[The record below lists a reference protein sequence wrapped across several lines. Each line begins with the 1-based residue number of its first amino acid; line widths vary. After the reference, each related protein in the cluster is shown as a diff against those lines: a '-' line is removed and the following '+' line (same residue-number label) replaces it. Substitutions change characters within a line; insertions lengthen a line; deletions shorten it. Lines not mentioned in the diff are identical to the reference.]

1 MKISIAKSA
10 GFCMGV
16 RRAVELVLDASNK
29 TSGAIYT
36 YGPLI
41 HNPQVLSILEEKG
54 ITVLKEI
61 PEQGSGTVLIR
72 AHGVPP
78 EIKSQLKSAGFDVI
92 DATCPHVIKV
102 QTIIQRHA
110 RKGYTSIIIGDM
122 NHPEVI
128 GLLGYA
134 DGRGYVI
141 GTIEALEKLPIFEKS
156 IIVVQTTQNSRFFE
170 KVNLWAQ
177 KNAPHY
183 KIFNTIC
190 DATEE
195 RQEEVRQLAGEVDA
209 MIVVGGHNSGNTNRL
224 AEIVRQK
231 GRPVQ
236 HVETD
241 DELDIRALASARSIG
256 ITAGASTPNWIIR
269 KVYRGLERSL
279 SKHQMGGRRLL
290 FNLQRTSLL
299 TSIYVSIG
307 AGSLCYACLKLQG
320 IYYSLPSVLV
330 AMLYV
335 LSMHVFNNLVGG
347 RADQYNDPDRAYFF
361 EKHRVPLGVLALLA
375 GLGGILMAYT
385 MGRTPFIILLAMSVT
400 GFSYNL
406 RLIPS
411 VSKHFRFQRI
421 RDIPGSKTVL
431 IAVAWGVVIVII
443 PAISNKGTIDM
454 SAVAVLL
461 WTVIMVFVRTAFFDI
476 LDMQGDRIVGR
487 ETIPILIGEG
497 RTMRLTKILLSIGIG
512 ILIVSSMFHIT
523 TDFGFP
529 LIICSLFLYI
539 ALVAHENGHMLPGV
553 GLEFLV
559 ETHLV
564 LAGCI
569 ALLWSMLRLG
579 SI

>member
-1 MKISIAKSA
+1 
-10 GFCMGV
+10 MGV

-29 TSGAIYT
+29 SSGSICT

-54 ITVLKEI
+54 ISVLKEI
-61 PEQGSGTVLIR
+61 PEHGSGTVIIR

-78 EIKSQLKSAGFDVI
+78 DIKSQLKSAGFVVI

-134 DGRGYVI
+134 EARGHVV
-141 GTIEALEKLPIFEKS
+141 GSLNELERLPIFEKS
-156 IIVVQTTQNSRFFE
+156 IIVVQTTQNSLFFE
-170 KVNLWAQ
+170 KINRWAQ
-177 KNAPHY
+177 QNAPHY

-190 DATEE
+190 DATEK
-195 RQEEVRQLAGEVDA
+195 RQAEVRQLAGELDA

-224 AEIVRQK
+224 AEIVRQEGK
-231 GRPVQ
+231 PVQ
-236 HVETD
+236 HIETD
-241 DELDIRALASARSIG
+241 DQLDIKALASARSIG

-279 SKHQMGGRRLL
+279 FKHQIGSRRFL
-290 FNLQRTSLL
+290 FNLQRTFLL

-307 AGSLCYACLKLQG
+307 AGGLCYACLKLQG
-320 IYYSLPSVLV
+320 ILSPLPSALV

-347 RADQYNDPDRAYFF
+347 RADQYNDPDRAFF
-361 EKHRVPLGVLALLA
+361 YQKYRFPLGALTILAGMAGILVAYRMGRVPFF
-375 GLGGILMAYT
+375 IL
-385 MGRTPFIILLAMSVT
+385 IAMSIT

-406 RLIPS
+406 RLIPTG
-411 VSKHFRFQRI
+411 SKHSRFQRI

-431 IAVAWGVVIVII
+431 IAVAWGVVISII
-443 PAISNKGTIDM
+443 PALSVKGAIDL
-454 SAVAVLL
+454 SAVVVFL
-461 WTVIMVFVRTAFFDI
+461 WATIMVFVRTAFFDI

-487 ETIPILIGEG
+487 ETIPILIGEN
-497 RTMRLTKILLSIGIG
+497 RTMRLLKVLLGISIGVL
-512 ILIVSSMFHIT
+512 ILSSMFQFT

-529 LIICSLFLYI
+529 LTICSLFLCI
-539 ALVAHENGHMLPGV
+539 VLVAHENGHMLPGI

-564 LAGCI
+564 LAGFI
-569 ALLWSMLRLG
+569 AFVWSLLRFG